1 MLALSCGNNMP
12 YQDTDLPA
20 DERAADLVGRLTLE
34 EKVSLMQY
42 DSPPVERLG
51 IKGYN

>member
-1 MLALSCGNNMP
+1 MLTLSCGNNMP
-12 YQDTDLPA
+12 YQDTGLPA
-20 DERAADLVGRLTLE
+20 DERAADLVSRLTLK

-51 IKGYN
+51 FRSA